1 MSNFFEDTMHGLLE
15 AIEME
20 RGNIPLV
27 KKNDMPVPTFT
38 ADNKEKA
45 LINELVELRKQSHI
59 TQEKLAQLTGNKQ
72 QAISRFEKCENSPSV
87 KSLCSIAN
95 ALGYDVKLVKQNK

>member
-1 MSNFFEDTMHGLLE
+1 MHGLLE

-20 RGNIPLV
+20 GGSISLV
-27 KKNDMPVPTFT
+27 EKNDMPAPTFT

>member
-1 MSNFFEDTMHGLLE
+1 MSKFFEDTMQGLLE

-27 KKNDMPVPTFT
+27 EKKNMPAPTFT
-38 ADNKEKA
+38 ADNKERA

-72 QAISRFEKCENSPSV
+72 QAISRFEKCENSPT
-87 KSLCSIAN
+87 LR
-95 ALGYDVKLVKQNK
+95 